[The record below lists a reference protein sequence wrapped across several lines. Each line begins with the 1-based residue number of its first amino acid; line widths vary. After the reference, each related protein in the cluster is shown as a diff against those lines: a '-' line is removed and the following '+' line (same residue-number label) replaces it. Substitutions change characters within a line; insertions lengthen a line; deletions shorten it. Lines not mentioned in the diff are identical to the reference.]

1 MNELHHKSTLIF
13 LRKLLSR
20 TVPVPVRDN
29 NFLKKISRELS
40 KKKEKGTRI
49 ECETLRVS
57 EKLSNQ
63 LIARESFCAQ
73 VPLETLTVLLF
84 LFPQLLTYLL
94 VSLVVHGQGGEYS
107 PLHD

>member
-1 MNELHHKSTLIF
+1 M
-13 LRKLLSR
+13 
-20 TVPVPVRDN
+20 
-29 NFLKKISRELS
+29 ELS

-63 LIARESFCAQ
+63 LTARESFCAQ

-84 LFPQLLTYLL
+84 LFPQLLTCLFTYSFPSWPMCREVNTLL
-94 VSLVVHGQGGEYS
+94 
-107 PLHD
+107 

>member
-1 MNELHHKSTLIF
+1 M
-13 LRKLLSR
+13 
-20 TVPVPVRDN
+20 
-29 NFLKKISRELS
+29 ELS

-63 LIARESFCAQ
+63 LTARESFCAQ

-84 LFPQLLTYLL
+84 LFPQLLTYIL
-94 VSLVVHGQGGEYS
+94 VSLVAHVQGGEYS
-107 PLHD
+107 PLND